1 MIVGVLVELANK
13 SVDKIFDYSV
23 DDSLKDDIKIGIRVE
38 VPFGKQTLEGF
49 VLSIKKESA
58 VDNLKSIIRI
68 IDKNIIL
75 NNELIELGKRMRED
89 TLSTL
94 ISCYQVML
102 PRALKAKKK
111 NVINKKY
118 DIYYRLNKTIDY
130 KFNSTQQKII
140 DKFNNKSLIKREEL
154 LKISSSSLKTLIN
167 KNILIEEKKE
177 CYRISYNEKKD
188 VIKKLTPL
196 QEKVVSSVNLNS
208 SDTYLLYGV
217 TGSGKTEVY
226 IKLISK
232 VIEMGKTAIMLVPEI
247 SLTPQMVNRF
257 SEVFGNR
264 IAALHSALSEGE
276 KYDEWRRISRGE
288 ADIVIGARSAIFAP
302 LNNLGII
309 IIDEEHSDSYK
320 QDTNPRYNAKDIAII
335 RSKTNNC
342 HVIMGSATPSL

>member
-177 CYRISYNEKKD
+177 CYRISYNEKK
-188 VIKKLTPL
+188 
-196 QEKVVSSVNLNS
+196 
-208 SDTYLLYGV
+208 
-217 TGSGKTEVY
+217 
-226 IKLISK
+226 
-232 VIEMGKTAIMLVPEI
+232 ML
-247 SLTPQMVNRF
+247 
-257 SEVFGNR
+257 
-264 IAALHSALSEGE
+264 
-276 KYDEWRRISRGE
+276 
-288 ADIVIGARSAIFAP
+288 
-302 LNNLGII
+302 
-309 IIDEEHSDSYK
+309 
-320 QDTNPRYNAKDIAII
+320 
-335 RSKTNNC
+335 
-342 HVIMGSATPSL
+342 